1 MATKKET
8 VGTTKA
14 ADRLQ
19 ISWLTFA
26 KRVKS
31 LGLSNLKI
39 ESLSDKDFKA
49 AGDEMTKSKKNADWV
64 WEFDFEAFY
73 FEFNLV
79 IGSKKTLLAS
89 AKMNVIGDMKLR
101 HDILDNLRVF
111 TGLVTQ
117 AEIDKYFK
125 VVAERAAK
133 GADVKKID
141 DEIETEKNNIDTNK
155 KFIAGLAKSVEGLD
169 RGQREMD
176 LMPIAA
182 KIKLGGYVRFL
193 FGLDAGFNPYK
204 LMKDHFVKPMTYP
217 LPSFPA
223 ALTEKLVK
231 EFGADEKGTP
241 DFTAA
246 RKIAVGVIDARAMP
260 AYRKDMT
267 DSSNASI
274 KASVENIK
282 KLVEKR
288 KKILG
293 F

>member
-1 MATKKET
+1 MAKKTET
-8 VGTTKA
+8 IATTKA
-14 ADRLQ
+14 ADRLY
-19 ISWLTFA
+19 IIWLGFS
-26 KRVKS
+26 KRVNAID
-31 LGLSNLKI
+31 LANLKV
-39 ESLSDKDFKA
+39 ESMAEKDFKSP
-49 AGDEMTKSKKNADWV
+49 GDEMTKTKKNADWV
-64 WEFDFEAFY
+64 REFDFDSFY

-79 IGSKKTLLAS
+79 VGSKKTLLAS
-89 AKMNVIGDMKLR
+89 AKMNVVGDMKR
-101 HDILDNLRVF
+101 RREILDSLRNA

-125 VVAERAAK
+125 VAAERAAK

-141 DEIETEKNNIDTNK
+141 DEIEKEKNNIDLSK
-155 KFIAGLAKSVEGLD
+155 KFIAGLAKSVEELN

-176 LMPIAA
+176 LMPVAA
-182 KIKLGGYVRFL
+182 KIKLGGYVRFV

-217 LPSFPA
+217 LPSFPP
-223 ALTEKLVK
+223 ALAEKLVK

-241 DFTAA
+241 DFAAA
-246 RKIAVGVIDARAMP
+246 RKIAVAVIDAKAMP
-260 AYRKDMT
+260 AYRKEMT
-267 DSSNASI
+267 DASNESV
-274 KASVENIK
+274 KTSVENIK